1 MSVAV
6 GNLTR
11 QIRPE
16 RKEVL
21 VISGQVRVAVRLQGG
36 VGEVKAQRQGLQIFQ
51 KFTYP
56 CGNTGWGI
64 RVLL

>member
-36 VGEVKAQRQGLQIFQ
+36 VGRGESPNARSSDFSKIHIPL
-51 KFTYP
+51 
-56 CGNTGWGI
+56 W
-64 RVLL
+64 